1 MKGVPIGYALEFFN
15 GRYAEISS
23 DLTVMIEEM
32 NFGAKVDEL
41 SLAGMWTANNDARAY
56 VIIGDPAVRLPLAK
70 DDKSSTERPTISAVK
85 VEAKSQ
91 AVAAAPASV
100 SLEPAPQEATAQPE
114 VKFDSVAFALTEQR
128 TGLVDSLKD
137 FTGRLAEALSKAADD
152 ISSLEVATYTSGDLE
167 GVKYDYD
174 TKKLAGQLSLRALTH
189 VAFDG
194 DTQICVPEKDNAIDH
209 DLWQIHLEMVK
220 EAQANRTQFLA
231 AMAEMATKL
240 VGILKP

>member
-1 MKGVPIGYALEFFN
+1 MVWLI
-15 GRYAEISS
+15 RSRIS
-23 DLTVMIEEM
+23 
-32 NFGAKVDEL
+32 
-41 SLAGMWTANNDARAY
+41 
-56 VIIGDPAVRLPLAK
+56 PAAWPKR
-70 DDKSSTERPTISAVK
+70 
-85 VEAKSQ
+85 
-91 AVAAAPASV
+91 
-100 SLEPAPQEATAQPE
+100 
-114 VKFDSVAFALTEQR
+114 
-128 TGLVDSLKD
+128 
-137 FTGRLAEALSKAADD
+137 LSKAADE
-152 ISSLEVATYTSGDLE
+152 ISSLEVATYTSGDLG

-194 DTQICVPEKDNAIDH
+194 DTQICVPERDNAIDH